1 MHASLPKLPNAKFQ
15 ECWDALCKIAQQ
27 PKSLI
32 VSNSLANWVI
42 KKEEVPLSSGLVP
55 FSVRMIA
62 TYQEFASMFVPVVS
76 IYKDTVA
83 GNEGHNIDITK
94 GVGYVDVRG
103 EKQQNMTIVKVWYT
117 FETKGTS
124 AQNLKTLETRLKSH
138 PLASERIICEFRMDA
153 NEVLHDV
160 LFCFASDD

>member
-1 MHASLPKLPNAKFQ
+1 MNASLPKLPNAKFQ
-15 ECWDALCKIAQQ
+15 ECWDALCTIAQQ

-32 VSNSLANWVI
+32 VSNVLANWVI
-42 KKEEVPLSSGLVP
+42 HKQQVPLYSGLVP
-55 FSVRMIA
+55 FSVMTIA

-83 GNEGHNIDITK
+83 GNEGHDIDIMK
-94 GVGYVDVRG
+94 GVGYVDARG

-117 FETKGTS
+117 FEAKGTS
-124 AQNLKTLETRLKSH
+124 AQSLKPLETLLKSH

-160 LFCFASDD
+160 LFCFVSDD

>member
-1 MHASLPKLPNAKFQ
+1 MNASLPKLPNAKFQ
-15 ECWDALCKIAQQ
+15 ACWDALCTIAQQ
-27 PKSLI
+27 PNSLI
-32 VSNSLANWVI
+32 VSNALANWVI
-42 KKEEVPLSSGLVP
+42 KKEQVPLSSGLVP
-55 FSVRMIA
+55 FSVMMIA

-117 FETKGTS
+117 FETTK
-124 AQNLKTLETRLKSH
+124 KIFKPLETLLKSH

>member
-1 MHASLPKLPNAKFQ
+1 MNASLPKLPIAKFQ
-15 ECWDALCKIAQQ
+15 PCLDALCTIAQQ
-27 PKSLI
+27 KNGLV
-32 VSNSLANWVI
+32 VSNALANWVI
-42 KKEEVPLSSGLVP
+42 KEEEVSLSSGLVP
-55 FSVRMIA
+55 FSVMLIA

-94 GVGYVDVRG
+94 GVDYVDVRG
-103 EKQQNMTIVKVWYT
+103 ETQQNMTIVKVWYT
-117 FETKGTS
+117 FKTKGT
-124 AQNLKTLETRLKSH
+124 AQHLKSLETLLKSH